1 MNPMGPCR
9 VGHPASARW
18 EVKDKHFESVYNRYY
33 QKVYGICR
41 RYSSEP
47 DAAKDLTHDVF
58 VRYFQNFEKFRHDSS
73 PSTWMY
79 RVAINL
85 GIERWRRERIRNLVD
100 VELESIPAAGIQDNE
115 SALLDR
121 ITLSKILGRYPER
134 TRKIFSLFH
143 IERMTQVEI
152 SKMLGISRATVTR
165 HLIPL
170 HRFRQGRQG
179 LHASASRPT
188 VARSV

>member
-9 VGHPASARW
+9 VGHPTPARR
-18 EVKDKHFESVYNRYY
+18 EVKEKHFENVYNRYY

-41 RYSSEP
+41 RYSPEP
-47 DAAKDLTHDVF
+47 DDAKDLTHDVF
-58 VRYFQNFEKFRHDSS
+58 VLYFQNFENFRHESC

-85 GIERWRRERIRNLVD
+85 GIQRWRKDRTRNLD
-100 VELESIPAAGIQDNE
+100 DRELESIPAGPHDNE
-115 SALLDR
+115 SMLLDR
-121 ITLSKILGRYPER
+121 ITLMKILGRYPER

-152 SKMLGISRATVTR
+152 SKMLGISRSTVTR
-165 HLIPL
+165 QLITL
-170 HRFRQGRQG
+170 KRFRRRG
-179 LHASASRPT
+179 LISAAAP
-188 VARSV
+188 AGA

>member
-1 MNPMGPCR
+1 MEEGNMMNPMAPAR
-9 VGHPASARW
+9 VGLPAPTRW
-18 EVKDKHFESVYNRYY
+18 EIKEKHFESVYNRYY

-47 DAAKDLTHDVF
+47 DDARDLTHDVF
-58 VRYFQNFEKFRHDSS
+58 IRYFQNFDKFRHESS

-85 GIERWRRERIRNLVD
+85 GIERWRKERTRNVD
-100 VELESIPAAGIQDNE
+100 NSEWESLPAGTQDNE
-115 SALLDR
+115 SMLLDR
-121 ITLSKILGRYPER
+121 ITLTKILGCYPER

-152 SKMLGISRATVTR
+152 GKLLGISRSTVIR

-170 HRFRQGRQG
+170 KRIRQRRIHR
-179 LHASASRPT
+179 
-188 VARSV
+188 

>member
-1 MNPMGPCR
+1 MVVHGRPYVEEGNKINPMGPGR
-9 VGHPASARW
+9 IGHAPPARW
-18 EVKDKHFESVYNRYY
+18 EIKDRHFASVYNRFY

-47 DAAKDLTHDVF
+47 DDARDLTHDVF
-58 VRYFQNFEKFRHDSS
+58 MRYFQNFENFRHESC

-85 GIERWRRERIRNLVD
+85 GIQRWRKERTRS
-100 VELESIPAAGIQDNE
+100 LEDQDMESMPAGNQDNE
-115 SALLDR
+115 ALMLDR
-121 ITLSKILGRYPER
+121 ITLTKILGKYPER

-152 SKMLGISRATVTR
+152 SKMLGISRSTVTR

-170 HRFRQGRQG
+170 KRFRQRRGP
-179 LHASASRPT
+179 L
-188 VARSV
+188 

>member
-1 MNPMGPCR
+1 MNPMGPFR
-9 VGHPASARW
+9 AGHPVPARW
-18 EVKDKHFESVYNRYY
+18 EVKGQHFENVYNRYF

-47 DAAKDLTHDVF
+47 DDARDLTHDVF
-58 VRYFQNFEKFRHDSS
+58 VQYFLNFEKFRHESS

-85 GIERWRRERIRNLVD
+85 GIQRWRKNRTRTLD
-100 VELESIPAAGIQDNE
+100 DKELESIPAGIHDNE
-115 SALLDR
+115 SMILDR
-121 ITLSKILGRYPER
+121 ITVMKILGRYPER

-143 IERMTQVEI
+143 IEKMTQVEI
-152 SKMLGISRATVTR
+152 GKMLGISRATVIR

-170 HRFRQGRQG
+170 KCFR
-179 LHASASRPT
+179 
-188 VARSV
+188 

>member
-1 MNPMGPCR
+1 MNAIGPGR
-9 VGHPASARW
+9 VGHPAPARG
-18 EVKDKHFESVYNRYY
+18 EIKERHFEKVYNRYY

-47 DAAKDLTHDVF
+47 DDARDLTHDVF
-58 VRYFQNFEKFRHDSS
+58 VRYFQNFDKFRHEST

-85 GIERWRRERIRNLVD
+85 GIQGWRKKKIRNV
-100 VELESIPAAGIQDNE
+100 VEMDMESIPVVSVRDHE
-115 SALLDR
+115 SMLLDR
-121 ITLSKILGRYPER
+121 ITLAKILGRYPER

-152 SKMLGISRATVTR
+152 GKMLGISRATVTR

-170 HRFRQGRQG
+170 ERFPGD
-179 LHASASRPT
+179 
-188 VARSV
+188 

>member
-1 MNPMGPCR
+1 MKPMAPGR
-9 VGHPASARW
+9 VGLPAPTRW
-18 EVKDKHFESVYNRYY
+18 EIKEKHFENVYNRYY

-47 DAAKDLTHDVF
+47 DDARDLTHDVF
-58 VRYFQNFEKFRHDSS
+58 VRYFQNFEKFRHESS

-85 GIERWRRERIRNLVD
+85 GIERWRKERTRNVD
-100 VELESIPAAGIQDNE
+100 NSEWESLPASSQDTE
-115 SALLDR
+115 AMMLDR
-121 ITLSKILGRYPER
+121 ITLTKILGRYPER

-152 SKMLGISRATVTR
+152 GKLLGISRSTVIR

-170 HRFRQGRQG
+170 KRIRQRRV
-179 LHASASRPT
+179 LR
-188 VARSV
+188 

>member
-9 VGHPASARW
+9 VGHPTPARW
-18 EVKDKHFESVYNRYY
+18 EVKDKHFENVYKRYY

-47 DAAKDLTHDVF
+47 DAAQDLTHDVF
-58 VRYFQNFEKFRHDSS
+58 VRYFQNFEHFRHESS

-100 VELESIPAAGIQDNE
+100 VELETIPAAGVQDNE
-115 SALLDR
+115 SLLLDR

-170 HRFRQGRQG
+170 HRFRQGRFSKG
-179 LHASASRPT
+179 NGYAP
-188 VARSV
+188 VP

>member
-1 MNPMGPCR
+1 MNAMGPCP
-9 VGHPASARW
+9 VGHPAPTRG
-18 EVKDKHFESVYNRYY
+18 EVKERHFEKVYSRYY

-47 DAAKDLTHDVF
+47 DDAKDLTHDVF
-58 VRYFQNFEKFRHDSS
+58 VRYFQNFEKFRHESS

-85 GIERWRRERIRNLVD
+85 GIQRWRRKKIRNM
-100 VELESIPAAGIQDNE
+100 VEMDLDSLPAVSVQDNE
-115 SALLDR
+115 SMLLDR
-121 ITLSKILGRYPER
+121 ITLAKILGRYPER
-134 TRKIFSLFH
+134 TRTIFSLFH

-152 SKMLGISRATVTR
+152 GKMLGISRATVTR

-170 HRFRQGRQG
+170 ERIPGD
-179 LHASASRPT
+179 
-188 VARSV
+188 